1 MRRGVAEQAREAVEA
16 LVGSMGYD
24 LVDTEYRKEGPNW
37 ILRFLID
44 RRGGIGIEDCVAVT
58 RAVSPEIDRLV
69 DMPGPYHLEV
79 SSPGLTRPLRT
90 PADWIRHEGEE
101 VDVDFLSE
109 TDAAVRATGVLAG
122 YDAETEILSIRT
134 GEGGMNLVG
143 IPRTRIREVRRT
155 IRFR

>member
-1 MRRGVAEQAREAVEA
+1 M
-16 LVGSMGYD
+16 
-24 LVDTEYRKEGPNW
+24 KK
-37 ILRFLID
+37 
-44 RRGGIGIEDCVAVT
+44 
-58 RAVSPEIDRLV
+58 SPSPLPQSNLFDDYYYGMVPQDHPLMEIDRLV